1 MLLKQLHLM
10 SLLIQHLL
18 LPSHLTSP
26 IGRFFHTCPLFIIL
40 TTKITLAK
48 VTHINRFRKIS
59 YIKLNKNME
68 LVTNSGSMFDKQLT
82 PGDNTWYWFAFTE
95 TGRIV
100 DMAIAVDGGDLVVNL
115 LSKHKNLVD
124 STEAI
129 TQTFSQCDSAEL
141 SYVLQ
146 YVGTGLSA
154 AWTVWNGIQ
163 TINACLAWEPVNLC
177 INLGMTAATGVF
189 TKMQYKRLNDTQRS
203 AVAATK
209 QFETALASFHAV
221 IKAYAP
227 ESMRDYAVASPAF
240 TGIHNKLYQFLPKM
254 DVTSL
259 ETNRPNWCVA

>member
-1 MLLKQLHLM
+1 M
-10 SLLIQHLL
+10 
-18 LPSHLTSP
+18 
-26 IGRFFHTCPLFIIL
+26 

-48 VTHINRFRKIS
+48 VTQRNRWNKYS
-59 YIKLNKNME
+59 YLKLNKNME
-68 LVTNSGSMFDKQLT
+68 LFVNSGSMFDKQIT
-82 PGDNTWYWFAFTE
+82 PGDDTWYWFAFDDAN
-95 TGRIV
+95 RIV
-100 DMAIAVDGGDLVVNL
+100 DMAIAVNGSDLVVNL

-129 TQTFSQCDSAEL
+129 TQAFTQCDSAEL

-177 INLGMTAATGVF
+177 IHVGMTAATGAF
-189 TKMQYKRLNDTQRS
+189 TKMQYKRLNDTQRA